1 LLLRTIY
8 LLLAGQSGSDS
19 LIKLTSLQS
28 EKPQTHLPNAYMHKT
43 KSASNV
49 PLFFSRILNNGFLSI
64 YSIMLELV
72 RKHSLY
78 CFTLEWLTDLIN
90 SLGQLWRLQTTHARG
105 RPFSFQVSTVGF
117 TLLTGLGYWSSQ
129 WLI

>member
-1 LLLRTIY
+1 MSPSQVWLLLRTIY

-78 CFTLEWLTDLIN
+78 CFTLE
-90 SLGQLWRLQTTHARG
+90 
-105 RPFSFQVSTVGF
+105 
-117 TLLTGLGYWSSQ
+117 
-129 WLI
+129 